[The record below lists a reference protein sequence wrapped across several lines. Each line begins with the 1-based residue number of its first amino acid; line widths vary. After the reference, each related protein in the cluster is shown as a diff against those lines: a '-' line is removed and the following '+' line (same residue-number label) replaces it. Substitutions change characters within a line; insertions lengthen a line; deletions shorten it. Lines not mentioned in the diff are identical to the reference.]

1 MELVSGQNSEPVLH
15 IGVTVWMSLDGDRVL
30 RIPGSPFAA
39 LPDSREKHSWH
50 IFFVE
55 GRREVGWTRGDR
67 HDVRSRLIE
76 TERDYLAQLQGE

>member
-1 MELVSGQNSEPVLH
+1 MSYPSFMRLVPGRNPETILH
-15 IGVTVWMSLDGDRVL
+15 TGAAVWMSLDGSRVL

-55 GRREVGWTRGDR
+55 GRREIGWTRGDR
-67 HDVRSRLIE
+67 
-76 TERDYLAQLQGE
+76 RDARIRMV